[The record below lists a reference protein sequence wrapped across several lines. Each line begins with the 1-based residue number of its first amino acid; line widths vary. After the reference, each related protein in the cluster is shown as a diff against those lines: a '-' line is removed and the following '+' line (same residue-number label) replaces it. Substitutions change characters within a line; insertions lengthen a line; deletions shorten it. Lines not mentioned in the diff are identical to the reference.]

1 MKVETYLFFNGR
13 CEEALEFYQKALGAK
28 IVNKMRFS
36 DSPDKSQCAPGTL
49 DKIMHATFSIG
60 ETQLMASDG
69 RCEGQPK
76 FEGMSLTIGVK
87 SPEEAE
93 KLFKA
98 IGEGGQVQVPMMETF
113 FATRWGMVA
122 DKFGVSWMV
131 LSEKQHGPS

>member
-13 CEEALEFYQKALGAK
+13 CEEALEFYKKALDAK
-28 IVNKMRFS
+28 IVNMMRFS
-36 DSPDKSQCAPGTL
+36 DSPDQRQCAPGTL
-49 DKIMHATFSIG
+49 DKIMHSTFSIG
-60 ETQLMASDG
+60 DTQLMASDG
-69 RCEGQPK
+69 DCKGDTK
-76 FEGMSLTIGVK
+76 FQGMSLTIGVK

-98 IGEGGQVQVPMMETF
+98 IGEGGQVQIPMMETF

-131 LSEKQHGPS
+131 LSEKKH